1 MKILKSMVSKI
12 AKKIIALLAVLFWL
26 FLFAPQTTLAH
37 SFADLPGHT
46 YTSLGVGCN
55 SAADCT
61 TYYNLS
67 CDVVNKYCSLIKSS
81 WAGSPAA
88 TTTYPSLNC
97 FYNGAPAIALCGE
110 INCNI
115 TNPQANPR
123 GECLYGKPDKSGTS
137 IIETGFVQ
145 GTPTPEEPK
154 KPFELLNPFANLQI
168 KIPGLDKLASETP
181 ATCETIDGK
190 TSCSLPW
197 ISVYIKALYNYAM
210 GVVGILAA
218 LALMIG
224 GVIYLTSTGNAT
236 RISEAKSWI
245 TGALTGMLIMFTSYV
260 LLNEVNPD
268 LIGFKSIKL
277 SIVTD
282 ELGQEDPTGTME
294 NSGVG
299 FGEPGNNGV
308 PYFSQKNSAWEKIVW
323 KKNGFQDIK
332 RSACGPTSVSM
343 IAKYYGINT
352 DPLKTVRCACGG
364 SPDSTTL
371 CADKP
376 GIQAYVNGINKC
388 FGSSLKYQAITA
400 DKVMATLREGKKIV
414 ALTHGIEADPGGGN
428 CPFTTHGHYIVL
440 TGLNPEN
447 GININDPFP
456 YTKPKPSSVTLD
468 FLTTNC
474 SPMTFEIVY
483 Q

>member
-1 MKILKSMVSKI
+1 MNYKKNNP
-12 AKKIIALLAVLFWL
+12 KKIFLFNALLSLFFLL
-26 FLFAPQTTLAH
+26 FSTSSVSAQGA
-37 SFADLPGHT
+37 AYDAT
-46 YTSLGVGCN
+46 YTDLKDLATNENIGCH
-55 SAADCT
+55 SMGDCT
-61 TYYNLS
+61 KFYNVS
-67 CDVVNKYCSLIKSS
+67 CGVDKFCYLEKKE

-88 TTTYPSLNC
+88 TTMLSLSC
-97 FYNGAPAIALCGE
+97 EYEGQPAVGLCGGVF
-110 INCNI
+110 CR
-115 TNPQANPR
+115 NPNDGLNTPRCQLGTPTAN
-123 GECLYGKPDKSGTS
+123 GIKQIMATFAQGKPDPVK
-137 IIETGFVQ
+137 
-145 GTPTPEEPK
+145 EPFK
-154 KPFELLNPFANLQI
+154 ILNPLLNLQI
-168 KIPGLDKLASETP
+168 KIPGLDRIASETP
-181 ATCETIDGK
+181 ATCETTDGQ

-197 ISVYIKALYNYAM
+197 IAVYIKAIYNYAM
-210 GVVGILAA
+210 GIIGILAA

-224 GVIYLTSTGNAT
+224 GVIYLTATGNAT

-268 LIGFKSIKL
+268 LIGFKPIKL
-277 SIVTD
+277 NIVTD

-323 KKNGFQDIK
+323 KKDGFPDIK

-343 IAKYYGINT
+343 IAKYYGIDT
-352 DPLKTVRCACGG
+352 DPLKTVRCTCGG

-371 CADKP
+371 CSDKP

-400 DKVMATLREGKKIV
+400 DKVMSVLGEGKKIV
-414 ALTHGIEADPGGGN
+414 ALTHGIEASPGGGN

-456 YTKPKPSSVTLD
+456 YTKPKPSSVTLN

-474 SPMTFEIVY
+474 SPMTFEVVY